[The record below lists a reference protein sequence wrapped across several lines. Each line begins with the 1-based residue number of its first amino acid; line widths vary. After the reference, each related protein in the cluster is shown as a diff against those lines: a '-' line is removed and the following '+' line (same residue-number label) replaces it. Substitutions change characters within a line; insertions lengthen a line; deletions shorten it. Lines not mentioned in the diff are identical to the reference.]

1 MFLKEAPLGR
11 VVPLFCSVIPC
22 EKRVRHF
29 VFVEPSIET
38 SPVKWGSHG
47 FSGYTAGSK
56 SANPMKKP
64 YFWPKLLNN
73 QTSNLRYLWN

>member
-29 VFVEPSIET
+29 VFFEPGIEET
-38 SPVKWGSHG
+38 FEKRVIYKGL
-47 FSGYTAGSK
+47 FSS
-56 SANPMKKP
+56 S
-64 YFWPKLLNN
+64 
-73 QTSNLRYLWN
+73 